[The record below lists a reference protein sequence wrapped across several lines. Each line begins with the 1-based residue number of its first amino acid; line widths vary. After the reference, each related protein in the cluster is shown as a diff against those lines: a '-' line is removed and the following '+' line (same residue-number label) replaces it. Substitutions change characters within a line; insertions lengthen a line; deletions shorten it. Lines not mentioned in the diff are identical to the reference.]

1 MAVAKL
7 MAVGV
12 CARVTDR
19 VAERKKRL
27 VRRLGQSRGMARR
40 SDDGHAGDL
49 PTDLGVVPV
58 HPDVTRDR
66 LCISMGHSV
75 TSQMSCSIPN

>member
-12 CARVTDR
+12 CAGIFDR
-19 VAERKKRL
+19 VAEREKRL
-27 VRRLGQSRGMARR
+27 VRRLGQRRRVSRR

-58 HPDVTRDR
+58 HPDRDVR
-66 LCISMGHSV
+66 NLLLFWLGFLRIFFD
-75 TSQMSCSIPN
+75 